1 MAAAS
6 SFMDPLSSSLSLSL
20 SLSLF
25 SVRARKRKRRTELN
39 RTAGLTHTV
48 VGCRFGG
55 EEEHRERERERRRG
69 GEEDVCVTGLTS
81 PGERKLTKQRFSFAE
96 VQRMTCLNSKG

>member
-1 MAAAS
+1 VGRNGGGELIYGP
-6 SFMDPLSSSLSLSL
+6 PLKL

-48 VGCRFGG
+48 VGCRLGG
-55 EEEHRERERERRRG
+55 EEEHRERERERESGGGAVRR
-69 GEEDVCVTGLTS
+69 TY
-81 PGERKLTKQRFSFAE
+81 A
-96 VQRMTCLNSKG
+96 

>member
-1 MAAAS
+1 VGRNGGGELIYGP
-6 SFMDPLSSSLSLSL
+6 PLKLSLSL

-55 EEEHRERERERRRG
+55 EEERTHRERER
-69 GEEDVCVTGLTS
+69 
-81 PGERKLTKQRFSFAE
+81 AE
-96 VQRMTCLNSKG
+96 AGR